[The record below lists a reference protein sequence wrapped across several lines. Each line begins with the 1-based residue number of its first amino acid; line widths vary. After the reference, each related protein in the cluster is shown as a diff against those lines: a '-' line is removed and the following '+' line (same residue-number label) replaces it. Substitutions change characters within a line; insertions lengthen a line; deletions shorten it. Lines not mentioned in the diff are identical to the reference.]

1 MVLCCFVLLVSGFK
15 SKSNSKRK
23 KERKKGKVLV
33 WVDPRASKRDGREE
47 GEGFTEKVER
57 GTGNRRNRKEDET
70 TIESESRSVQR
81 Q

>member
-1 MVLCCFVLLVSGFK
+1 MDS
-15 SKSNSKRK
+15 
-23 KERKKGKVLV
+23 
-33 WVDPRASKRDGREE
+33 RASKRDGREE